1 MTEDPATRPAD
12 ASAALVA
19 WHGLLQVSARV
30 IRELDR
36 RLDLEVRIS
45 AREFDVLIN
54 LDSASGEGLRMTEL
68 AHAAMLSSGGLTR
81 LVGRL
86 EARGFVRR
94 RQDAGDARSF
104 HATLTDAGRA
114 RLAEARVTHDAVIH
128 DLFGA
133 HLSSAEAGA
142 LSSTLA
148 RVLGPDRRT

>member
-1 MTEDPATRPAD
+1 MTDDTATSPED
-12 ASAALVA
+12 ALVA
-19 WHGLLQVSARV
+19 WHNLLQVSTRV
-30 IRELDR
+30 VREMDR

-54 LDSASGEGLRMTEL
+54 LDTPSGQGLRMTEL

-86 EARGFVRR
+86 EARGFVCR
-94 RQDAGDARSF
+94 RQDADDARSF
-104 HATLTDAGRA
+104 HAALTDAGRV

-133 HLSSAEAGA
+133 HLSAAEAGA

-148 RVLGPDRRT
+148 RVLGPDRRS